1 MMSRNSNN
9 LGTNADYAI
18 YDDLR
23 FISMP
28 LGKLRRSIQPE
39 WPQIRD
45 VDGVQHLLPPKVIP
59 HLISLQNT

>member
-9 LGTNADYAI
+9 LGTNADDAI

-28 LGKLRRSIQPE
+28 LDKLRRSIQPE
-39 WPQIRD
+39 WQQIRD
-45 VDGVQHLLPPKVIP
+45 VDDGQHRLSPEVFP

>member
-1 MMSRNSNN
+1 MSRNSNN
-9 LGTNADYAI
+9 LGTNADYAM

-28 LGKLRRSIQPE
+28 LGKLRRSIHPE
-39 WPQIRD
+39 RQQIRD
-45 VDGVQHLLPPKVIP
+45 VDGSQHRLSPKVIP